1 MPRNFD
7 KGITALVRDATM
19 RKLFFSLSL
28 LAVLGLPQSAQQ
40 NSSDEGTFWAW
51 FANHQDELLKVQ
63 TGHEEICSQLEA
75 QLKRV
80 NSNLVY
86 EFGPEKNGRREFTIS
101 ADGNSDAFPA
111 VEALYA
117 AAPSLPRWKIFKFRQ
132 RREPVGISIRGISVE
147 PDSVAVA
154 VKKAG
159 DRADV
164 IIYIPDAPEDDRGV
178 YGDIAFLMLDQA
190 IGEYDVETRIGK
202 VTVMPSS
209 RLSGRTYSLK
219 QLPKVIDRMFGH

>member
-1 MPRNFD
+1 
-7 KGITALVRDATM
+7 M
-19 RKLFFSLSL
+19 RKIFFSLSL
-28 LAVLGLPQSAQQ
+28 LAVLGLSLSLLSKQSP
-40 NSSDEGTFWAW
+40 SDEGAFWAW
-51 FANHQDELLKVQ
+51 FASHQDELLKVQ
-63 TGHEEICSQLEA
+63 TGREEICSQLEA
-75 QLKRV
+75 QLKHV
-80 NSNLVY
+80 NSSLVY
-86 EFGPEKNGRREFTIS
+86 EFGTEKNGRREFTIS

-117 AAPSLPRWKIFKFRQ
+117 AAPSLPHWKIFKFRQ
-132 RREPVGISIRGISVE
+132 RREPVAISISGISVE

-178 YGDIAFLMLDQA
+178 YGEIAFLMLDQA

-209 RLSGRTYSLK
+209 RLSGKTYSLK
-219 QLPKVIDRMFGH
+219 ELPRVIDRMLKH